1 MVSFVQSMP
10 ARSGST
16 MQEESSRGVHVCVR
30 LLDGG
35 RDSPACPGGQF
46 YAVVASSHLFEH
58 PTSGNRGTSTHAQ
71 NARLRSVSLISSPC
85 TDLNHCLQ
93 VRAALAEQRAG
104 GGERCRQQALLAEAA
119 LSQQQ
124 HSPSLWRQ
132 AKPAPKRACT
142 ACCVCGFSI
151 PSKRR
156 QALLAC
162 LLKGFAVLLQ
172 AAAL

>member
-16 MQEESSRGVHVCVR
+16 MQEESTRGIHVCVR
-30 LLDGG
+30 LPEGG
-35 RDSPACPGGQF
+35 RDDPACSGWHV

-93 VRAALAEQRAG
+93 VHAALAEQRAG
-104 GGERCRQQALLAEAA
+104 GSDRCRQQALCAEVA
-119 LSQQQ
+119 LSQEQ
-124 HSPSLWRQ
+124 HNPPL
-132 AKPAPKRACT
+132 
-142 ACCVCGFSI
+142 
-151 PSKRR
+151 
-156 QALLAC
+156 
-162 LLKGFAVLLQ
+162 
-172 AAAL
+172 